1 MLMKRLELCGHF
13 SVFVDFVLAFFLKGL
28 PFSRL
33 SKSHGYKTSV
43 PEFFLS

>member
-1 MLMKRLELCGHF
+1 MGIF
-13 SVFVDFVLAFFLKGL
+13 VFLLVWGFFFNKGL

-43 PEFFLS
+43 PEFFFLALVILAGP